1 MSRALKRISLHLKI
15 KKYLIASSY
24 FFIIFGILIFVFYAI
39 NNNTRKFKLVTD
51 YKKNPEKYRTEKIM
65 INPRIKFQYNDQQ
78 VYEIVAKRA
87 IHKDEQEVALYDVHA
102 SGAIGDIT
110 AGELRIDESG
120 DHLVF
125 TKNPVLIL
133 NNTNIKK

>member
-1 MSRALKRISLHLKI
+1 MSSVLSRINLHLKI

-24 FFIIFGILIFVFYAI
+24 FFIIFGVLIFIFYAI
-39 NNNTRKFKLVTD
+39 SNSNNKFKLVAD
-51 YKKNPEKYRTEKIM
+51 YKNNPEKFKTEKIM
-65 INPRIKFQYNDQQ
+65 VNPRIKFQYNDQQ

-87 IHKDEQEVALYDVHA
+87 MHKDEQEVTLYDVHA
-102 SGAIGDIT
+102 TGAIGNIT
-110 AGELRIDESG
+110 SGELKIDESG

-133 NNTNIKK
+133 NNTNKK